1 MHAMHKPKSKG
12 ESMHRKG
19 ESIPRSLLHVLSCL
33 DTRKNH
39 RKSRLKSPTRWV
51 PRRRNCRAILFA
63 PPAAWLM
70 WYRLPGPPPRS
81 TPDPLAD
88 QAFMPL
94 LASFAHLVST
104 FLLTRAFFY
113 YFTNN
118 KQLFCHPEQLR
129 GITLRIKVK
138 EPVPH

>member
-1 MHAMHKPKSKG
+1 
-12 ESMHRKG
+12 MHRKRG
-19 ESIPRSLLHVLSCL
+19 SMAKSLLHVLSCL
-33 DTRKNH
+33 DTRKNQ

-51 PRRRNCRAILFA
+51 PRRRNCSAILFA
-63 PPAAWLM
+63 PPAAWLV

-94 LASFAHLVST
+94 LASFAHLVSAR
-104 FLLTRAFFY
+104 LLTRAFF

-129 GITLRIKVK
+129 GITLRIKDK
-138 EPVPH
+138 ETVPY